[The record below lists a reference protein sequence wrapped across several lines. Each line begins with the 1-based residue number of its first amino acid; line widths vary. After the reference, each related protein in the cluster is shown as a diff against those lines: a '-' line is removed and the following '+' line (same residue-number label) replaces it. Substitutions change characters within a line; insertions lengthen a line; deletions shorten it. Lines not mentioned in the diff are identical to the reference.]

1 MAALG
6 SQEIERLRQ
15 RLHER
20 QATLRDEVQALDD
33 ESQDTPG
40 SVLHSQVE
48 DLGEQGEERV
58 RGAVRAA
65 EQERDT
71 RELQDIGTA
80 LDRMRSGSY
89 GECLDCG
96 TDIPLARLDAQPA
109 ALRCLPCQEKF
120 EQTHEPPR
128 APLPPMQ

>member
-6 SQEIERLRQ
+6 SNEIDRLRQ
-15 RLHER
+15 QLHER
-20 QATLRDEVQALDD
+20 QAVLRDEVQALDA
-33 ESQDTPG
+33 ESQDMSAG
-40 SVLHSQVE
+40 ASQGEVE

-96 TDIPLARLDAQPA
+96 TDIPLGRLEAQPA
-109 ALRCLPCQEKF
+109 ALRCVPCQEKF
-120 EQTHEPPR
+120 EQSHEPLKV
-128 APLPPMQ
+128 PLPPMQ

>member
-6 SQEIERLRQ
+6 TAEIDRLRQ
-15 RLHER
+15 RLEER
-20 QATLRDEVQALDD
+20 RATLRDEVQAIDE

-40 SVLHSQVE
+40 SVPHSHVE

-65 EQERDT
+65 EQERDQ

-80 LDRMRSGSY
+80 LERMRSGSY

-96 TDIPLARLDAQPA
+96 TDIPLARLEAQPS

-120 EQTHEPPR
+120 EQSHDQPR

>member
-1 MAALG
+1 MASLG
-6 SQEIERLRQ
+6 SNEMDRLRKQ
-15 RLHER
+15 LQER
-20 QATLRDEVQALDD
+20 QAMLRGEVQALDA
-33 ESQDTPG
+33 EAHEAQAGVPQG
-40 SVLHSQVE
+40 EVE

-65 EQERDT
+65 EQERDN
-71 RELQDIGTA
+71 RELEDIGTA
-80 LDRMRSGSY
+80 LERMRAGSY

-96 TDIPLARLDAQPA
+96 TDIPVARLEAQPS

-120 EQTHEPPR
+120 EQSHESVK